1 MAALEIPKKQKAAV
15 YDEPGSVSTKVVE
28 LDVPEPS
35 TGEVLINLTHT
46 GVCHSDYGIMTNTW
60 RVLPF
65 PTQPGQVGG
74 HEGVG
79 KVVKLGPGTES
90 AGLKLG
96 DRVGVKWI
104 SSACTNCLPC
114 QAGSDGQC
122 FNQKISGYYTPGT
135 FQQYTL
141 GPAHYVTP
149 IPDDLES
156 EQAAPML
163 CAGVTVYS
171 ALKRSNAR
179 PGQWVVISGA
189 GGGLGHLAVQ
199 LASRGMG
206 LRVIGVD
213 HSSKAELVKESGAE
227 HFVDVTQFPRDD
239 QGEAIA
245 KHVKSLSDGLG
256 AHAVVVCT
264 SANVAYA
271 QSMGFLRFNGTMV
284 CVGVPEGDQQAIAT
298 AFPGRM
304 IIGHQTITG
313 SAVGNRTDAIETLNF
328 AARGIIKAHCRTEK
342 MDALTSIFEEMG
354 QGKVQGRVVLDLS

>member
-1 MAALEIPKKQKAAV
+1 MYIAN
-15 YDEPGSVSTKVVE
+15 
-28 LDVPEPS
+28 DVQ
-35 TGEVLINLTHT
+35 
-46 GVCHSDYGIMTNTW
+46 W
-60 RVLPF
+60 KVLPF

-79 KVVKLGPGTES
+79 KVAKLGPGTES
-90 AGLKLG
+90 SGLKIG
-96 DRVGVKWI
+96 DRVGIKWI
-104 SSACTNCLPC
+104 SSACANCHPC
-114 QAGSDGQC
+114 QAGSDGLC

-141 GPAHYVTP
+141 GPANYVTP
-149 IPDDLES
+149 IPDGLES

-213 HSSKAELVKESGAE
+213 HGSKAQLVKESGAE
-227 HFVDVTQFPRDD
+227 HFVDVTQFPTDD
-239 QGEAIA
+239 KGEAIA
-245 KHVKSLSDGLG
+245 AHVQSLTDGLG
-256 AHAVVVCT
+256 AHAVIVCT
-264 SANVAYA
+264 SSNAAYA
-271 QSMGFLRFNGTMV
+271 QSMRFLRFNGTMV
-284 CVGVPEGDQQAIAT
+284 CVGVPEGDPQPIAT

-304 IIGHQTITG
+304 VIGQQTITG
-313 SAVGNRTDAIETLNF
+313 SAVGNRADAIETLNF
-328 AARGIIKAHCRTEK
+328 AARGIIKAHYQTEK
-342 MDALTSIFEEMG
+342 MDALTSIFQEME